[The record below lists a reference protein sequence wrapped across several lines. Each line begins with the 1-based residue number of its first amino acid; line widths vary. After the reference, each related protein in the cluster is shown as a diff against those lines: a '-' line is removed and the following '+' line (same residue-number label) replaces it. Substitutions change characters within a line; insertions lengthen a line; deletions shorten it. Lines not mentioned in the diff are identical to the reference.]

1 MPDADGVPL
10 MVTTFEAHAPL
21 TPAGKPLKLAPVAP
35 VVVYVISV
43 MAVLIHF
50 VWAFVPAADDNVTVL
65 FAVTVILPVAA
76 TVPQPPVN
84 VTV

>member
-1 MPDADGVPL
+1 
-10 MVTTFEAHAPL
+10 MVITFDAHAPL
-21 TPAGKPLKLAPVAP
+21 TPAGKPLKVAPVAP
-35 VVVYVISV
+35 VVVYVILF
-43 MAVLIHF
+43 MAVLIHA

-65 FAVTVILPVAA
+65 FAVTNILPVAV